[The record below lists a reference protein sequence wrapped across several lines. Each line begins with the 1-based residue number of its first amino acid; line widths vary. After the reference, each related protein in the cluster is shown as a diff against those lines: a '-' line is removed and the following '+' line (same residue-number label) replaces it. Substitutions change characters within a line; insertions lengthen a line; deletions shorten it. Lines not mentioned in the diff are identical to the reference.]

1 MYVLLH
7 LPVELFSLVTLF
19 LTEHV
24 SWLSAFVCAAD
35 SDTFFLEIFLNELQ
49 EFLRLKKAAEW
60 KRADRKMREDAT
72 RGSNRQ
78 KAKEVKLL
86 LTRSSGS

>member
-19 LTEHV
+19 LIEHA
-24 SWLSAFVCAAD
+24 SWLSVFVCAAD
-35 SDTFFLEIFLNELQ
+35 SDIFFLEIFLNELQ
-49 EFLRLKKAAEW
+49 EFLRLKKVAEW
-60 KRADRKMREDAT
+60 KRADRKMREEAT

-78 KAKEVKLL
+78 KAKEVKLR